1 MIHAEDLKKSFGS
14 VSALGGVSFDVA
26 RGEVVG
32 LLGPN
37 GAGKTTTMRIITG
50 YIAADFGQVTID
62 GIPVRD
68 DSVETRSRI
77 GYLPENAPLYTDL
90 EVSEHLEY
98 ISRLRGIG
106 GDARSAIR
114 DMVDLCG
121 LRNVLGRKVGELSKG
136 FRQRVGLAQA
146 MIHRPPILILDEP
159 TSGLDPNQIIEIRD
173 LIREIGRERT
183 VVLSTHILQEVEA
196 TCSRALI
203 IDSGKLVGEGTI
215 EELRGRSVARAHYR
229 VAIRAERDMI
239 TQALERLDGLEVD
252 EWLASDSSGRQRLLL
267 RCDGTDDRSED
278 IFEWAKS
285 EGFVLAELAR
295 ESASLEDVFKEL
307 TQGSEPG
314 TRNPGLGKKR

>member
-14 VSALGGVSFDVA
+14 VNALGGISFDVA

-37 GAGKTTTMRIITG
+37 GAGKTTTMRVITG
-50 YIAADFGQVTID
+50 YLLADSGLVTID
-62 GIPVRD
+62 GIPVTE
-68 DSVETRSRI
+68 DSVETRNRI
-77 GYLPENAPLYTDL
+77 GYLPENAPLYSDL

-98 ISRLRGIG
+98 ISNLQGVSGKRK
-106 GDARSAIR
+106 RSAIR

-121 LRNVLGRKVGELSKG
+121 LRSALGRKVGELSKG

-183 VVLSTHILQEVEA
+183 VILSTHILQEVEA

-203 IDSGKLVGEGTI
+203 IDSGRLVGEGTI

-229 VAIRAERDMI
+229 VAIRADRERI
-239 TQALERLDGLEVD
+239 VAALEKLEGLEID
-252 EWLASDSSGRQRLLL
+252 EWLTSEEDGRQRMLL
-267 RCDGTDDRSED
+267 RCEGTADRSED

-285 EGFVLAELAR
+285 EGLALGELAR
-295 ESASLEDVFKEL
+295 ESASLEDVFREL
-307 TQGSEPG
+307 TRSQ
-314 TRNPGLGKKR
+314 R